1 MADMNSSEARNHF
14 ILNHYH
20 RLMRISKICARRIQK
35 IFPMVS
41 VDDLQGFA
49 FEGMIVALD
58 KADLDSETVFG
69 YTYRYALNF
78 TLNGA
83 FQMLGIRRKKENSQS
98 PNNNTVMI
106 SFAPKDISDFIE
118 GKQKQQSIHYDEYE
132 PIFNNQEVEWLLSI
146 MDNSQE
152 QLILF
157 DVLNQRKLSEMAEKH
172 HISIRQLRR
181 LIAKIRLIYLRAQRG
196 LPINSLLTPVR
207 TQNAHL
213 HVSHSHFN
221 QNCYYDH
228 QASMDQPTE
237 T

>member
-1 MADMNSSEARNHF
+1 MNSTEARNHF

-20 RLMRISKICARRIQK
+20 KLVRITKICARRIQK

-41 VDDLQGFA
+41 LDDLQGFA

-83 FQMLGIRRKKENSQS
+83 FQMLGIRRKKENSQAPQS
-98 PNNNTVMI
+98 NTVII

-118 GKQKQQSIHYDEYE
+118 GKQKQQSTHYNEYE

-146 MDNSQE
+146 MENSQE

-157 DVLNQRKLSEMAEKH
+157 DVLNQRKLSEMADAH

-181 LIAKIRLIYLRAQRG
+181 LIAKIRLIYLRAQKG
-196 LPINSLLTPVR
+196 LPIKPLLTPVR
-207 TQNAHL
+207 SPNAHL
-213 HVSHSHFN
+213 HVSHTHFN
-221 QNCYYDH
+221 QNGCRDH
-228 QASMDQPTE
+228 QAGMHQHTE